1 MGTRITSKIISN
13 NAAYNIQSNKKT
25 FDKVATQ
32 QATEKKINDPSDDP
46 VVAMRALRFHSALAD
61 TTQYLDKNLS
71 DANSWV
77 KNTETAL
84 SLAVDLMK
92 SVKAQYTAA
101 SNDTD
106 KTSDREIYLNELR
119 SLVNQ
124 YYSIGNTTNEDRYLF
139 TGYRTSDS
147 LTFTEN
153 NIEEREKLV
162 GAGNPAYDYVIEE
175 KFDKNDIKSY
185 SFASKT
191 VSESDINDAV
201 NGNTPTNV
209 AVETDIELVSG
220 YRIRLAYDSI
230 DDSTVARTTTSMVP
244 GEVTITTG
252 GSDTVYNVEYIEDDA
267 DAAGADGKVAGDK
280 IFVNTKTGMMIFG
293 ENIKTAM
300 AAADDISFTYEKT
313 SWNTEDLKPEHYFNC
328 VDVALNEANPTKYPT
343 ILVYDDAG
351 QKMEYAVG
359 NAQSIGINT
368 NAKDAFMTDVG
379 RDIDELADIINNVKS
394 AERKVEE
401 IKGKLNDAPNNE
413 TLKYLKAAADK
424 ELNFFSNQMKE
435 FIAGGI
441 TRSGEYFDQVNLA
454 STQAGTVANR
464 ITIISDRLSANKET
478 ITEQASENEN
488 VNISDI
494 AVEMQNVQMVYN
506 ASLIVTG
513 KISRQS
519 LLDYI

>member
-1 MGTRITSKIISN
+1 
-13 NAAYNIQSNKKT
+13 
-25 FDKVATQ
+25 
-32 QATEKKINDPSDDP
+32 
-46 VVAMRALRFHSALAD
+46 
-61 TTQYLDKNLS
+61 
-71 DANSWV
+71 
-77 KNTETAL
+77 
-84 SLAVDLMK
+84 
-92 SVKAQYTAA
+92 
-101 SNDTD
+101 
-106 KTSDREIYLNELR
+106 
-119 SLVNQ
+119 
-124 YYSIGNTTNEDRYLF
+124 
-139 TGYRTSDS
+139 
-147 LTFTEN
+147 
-153 NIEEREKLV
+153 
-162 GAGNPAYDYVIEE
+162 
-175 KFDKNDIKSY
+175 
-185 SFASKT
+185 
-191 VSESDINDAV
+191 
-201 NGNTPTNV
+201 
-209 AVETDIELVSG
+209 
-220 YRIRLAYDSI
+220 
-230 DDSTVARTTTSMVP
+230 
-244 GEVTITTG
+244 
-252 GSDTVYNVEYIEDDA
+252 
-267 DAAGADGKVAGDK
+267 
-280 IFVNTKTGMMIFG
+280 
-293 ENIKTAM
+293 
-300 AAADDISFTYEKT
+300 
-313 SWNTEDLKPEHYFNC
+313 
-328 VDVALNEANPTKYPT
+328 VALNEANPTKYPT